1 MYAVV
6 RHPRL
11 STAAAFE
18 RIALRPAALVL
29 TYTAPRRQSSRSDET
44 MDDAR
49 YIFTFARVLRCAQ
62 LLLLA
67 AVVREQMISLKVA
80 EGESWAHVPFKVPTL
95 KPKFG

>member
-1 MYAVV
+1 
-6 RHPRL
+6 
-11 STAAAFE
+11 
-18 RIALRPAALVL
+18 
-29 TYTAPRRQSSRSDET
+29 